1 MEGDGKT
8 IAQRLRALAMGRL
21 FVPFVVFSYGMS
33 SLSGVFVNKTCLS
46 SYQFGF
52 PITLMLAQLLVSVA
66 LVNLLRL
73 MGILEINSKPLKE
86 LTFLFIPSTLLILNV
101 TIGLWALKLV
111 NIPMFSALRRLS
123 SINVMI
129 LEYYVL
135 NKVESRRVIMTVI
148 FMIFGSFIAAIGDV
162 KFDMIGYVLVFINNL
177 ITGGN
182 LVYIKKAQQ
191 VTGLEALSLFYH
203 ISLFALPICFVLGV
217 GTGELKSAYD
227 AILVRPELQ
236 SPGFLFALTLS
247 ALSAFLINYT
257 TNLCTS
263 VTSALTTAVTGQ
275 TKNILQT
282 ILGFFTPDY
291 KYSSLNLAGLFIAL
305 CGSVVFGYVKFTE
318 KRTVGPQ
325 PAEKSTLPT
334 TVSTPKGNENQA
346 GLNLLPRAST
356 PTGR

>member
-1 MEGDGKT
+1 MEGDEKT
-8 IAQRLRALAMGRL
+8 FWQKARALSVGKL
-21 FVPFVVFSYGMS
+21 YVPFVVLAYGLS
-33 SLSGVFVNKTCLS
+33 SLSGVFVNKVCLS
-46 SYQFGF
+46 SFQFGF
-52 PITLMLAQLLVSVA
+52 PITLMLAQLLVSVG

-73 MGILEINSKPLKE
+73 MKILEISPKPLKE
-86 LTFLFIPSTLLILNV
+86 LTFLFIPATLLILNV

-135 NKVESRRVIMTVI
+135 NKVESRKVILTVI
-148 FMIFGSFIAAIGDV
+148 FMIFGSFIAAVGDV
-162 KFDMIGYVLVFINNL
+162 KFDLIGYVLVFINNL
-177 ITGGN
+177 VTGGN

-203 ISLFALPICFVLGV
+203 ISLFALPICLLLGL
-217 GTGELKSAYD
+217 GTGELKSAYE
-227 AILVRPELQ
+227 AVLSRPELQ

-263 VTSALTTAVTGQ
+263 VTSALTTAITGQ

-282 ILGFFTPDY
+282 VLGFFTPDY
-291 KYSSLNLAGLFIAL
+291 RYSPLNLIGLFIAL
-305 CGSVVFGYVKFTE
+305 CGSVIFGYVKFTE
-318 KRTVGPQ
+318 KRPPAQ
-325 PAEKSTLPT
+325 PADKTSLPT
-334 TVSTPKGNENQA
+334 TTSTPKGGDAQA
-346 GLNLLPRAST
+346 GANVLTRANT
-356 PTGR
+356 PSN